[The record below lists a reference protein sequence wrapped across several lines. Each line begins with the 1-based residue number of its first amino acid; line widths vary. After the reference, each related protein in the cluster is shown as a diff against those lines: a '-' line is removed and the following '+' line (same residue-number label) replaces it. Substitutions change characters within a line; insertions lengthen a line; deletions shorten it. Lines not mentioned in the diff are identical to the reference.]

1 MWHSHMLQHF
11 DFLDIG
17 EQIKDTHSGQP
28 SVNKQV
34 SDLLSLNFICFSLL
48 IGGRSCILDNTRVA
62 LTGFPN
68 FSSFSENLILSE
80 GSWRLSS
87 CYLELSSFVF
97 YLYLIVFRYSCGVTM
112 PTTRSS
118 SVHSEINAAGS
129 PLAVQLAVHT
139 SSTPSTV
146 PMITPSTSVGSS
158 STTSILSPD
167 VHLLL
172 QIVQDY
178 LIHFKVQLLQ
188 PLQQFNCT
196 NASEFLAW
204 ARRVQEHLRYIPCFS
219 SDILIKPREEIS
231 FSVCTDQIESVVQ
244 IYQSQCRVVIK
255 VESYH

>member
-1 MWHSHMLQHF
+1 M
-11 DFLDIG
+11 
-17 EQIKDTHSGQP
+17 
-28 SVNKQV
+28 
-34 SDLLSLNFICFSLL
+34 LSLNFICFSLL

-172 QIVQDY
+172 QTVRDLSNTSKSIQTMAD
-178 LIHFKVQLLQ
+178 LNSEELLQ
-188 PLQQFNCT
+188 PLQQFTCT
-196 NASEFLAW
+196 NSSEFLAW
-204 ARRVQEHLRYIPCFS
+204 ARRVQEHLRCIPCFTP
-219 SDILIKPREEIS
+219 DILIKPREEIS
-231 FSVCTDQIESVVQ
+231 FSVSTDQIDFMYNFVWNRLFKSISHNAELLSRLNRIPKPDVMESFISTIPTAV
-244 IYQSQCRVVIK
+244 
-255 VESYH
+255 